1 MPFVLAAHRAQH
13 VRHIQRIAHP
23 PRFTGYYSSKS
34 NRLFMSVSFMGE
46 PEEGR
51 LAARNFSTLAVPP
64 RNSSAVPTMVTMR
77 PFFAVNARTP
87 CVLLV
92 VLVFS
97 SEVLKLIKR

>member
-1 MPFVLAAHRAQH
+1 MPFALAAHRAQR
-13 VRHIQRIAHP
+13 VARPSCFA
-23 PRFTGYYSSKS
+23 GYYSSKS
-34 NRLFMSVSFMGE
+34 NRLFISVSFMGE
-46 PEEGR
+46 PDEGR

-64 RNSSAVPTMVTMR
+64 KNSSAVPTMVTIR

-97 SEVLKLIKR
+97 SEVLKLIRR

>member
-1 MPFVLAAHRAQH
+1 MPFVLAVHRAQR
-13 VRHIQRIAHP
+13 VRHIQHAQHAQHAARS

-64 RNSSAVPTMVTMR
+64 RNSSAVPTMVTDA
-77 PFFAVNARTP
+77 AVLRGERQNALRT
-87 CVLLV
+87 VGGLGL
-92 VLVFS
+92 
-97 SEVLKLIKR
+97 

>member
-1 MPFVLAAHRAQH
+1 
-13 VRHIQRIAHP
+13 
-23 PRFTGYYSSKS
+23 
-34 NRLFMSVSFMGE
+34 MSVSFMGE

-97 SEVLKLIKR
+97 SEVLKLIKRWSLDTKARSRSSFSTVANNSLLPP